1 MEKLLFD
8 ASSIVYSLKLR
19 KIRILAGNYVQ
30 WLTVYEVVN
39 AIWKEVSLVGS
50 LSLKEANE
58 LLEIFLEVIEHMTI
72 LEPRSYEL
80 KILSIALETGLTTY
94 DASYV
99 VLARE
104 KGLKLVTED
113 SKLRERAGELVET
126 SSLDQLLE
134 NHYSQM

>member
-1 MEKLLFD
+1 MDKLLFD
-8 ASSIVYSLKLR
+8 ASSIIYSLKLR

-39 AIWKEVSLVGS
+39 AIWKEAGLVGS
-50 LSLKEANE
+50 LSLKEAKE
-58 LLEIFLEVIEHMTI
+58 LLEIFLEVLEHMTI

-80 KILSIALETGLTTY
+80 KILNTALERGLTAY

-126 SSLDQLLE
+126 SSLDQLLR

>member
-1 MEKLLFD
+1 MEKFLFD

>member
-1 MEKLLFD
+1 MDKLLFD
-8 ASSIVYSLKLR
+8 ASSIIYSLKLR

-39 AIWKEVSLVGS
+39 AIWKEAGLVGS
-50 LSLKEANE
+50 LSLKEAKE
-58 LLEIFLEVIEHMTI
+58 LLEIFLEVLGHMTI

-80 KILSIALETGLTTY
+80 KILNIALETGLTAY

-134 NHYSQM
+134 NHYSQV

>member
-113 SKLRERAGELVET
+113 SKLRERAEELVET

>member
-58 LLEIFLEVIEHMTI
+58 LLEIFLEVLEHMTI

>member
-58 LLEIFLEVIEHMTI
+58 LLEIFLEVLEHMTI

-113 SKLRERAGELVET
+113 SKLRERAEELVET